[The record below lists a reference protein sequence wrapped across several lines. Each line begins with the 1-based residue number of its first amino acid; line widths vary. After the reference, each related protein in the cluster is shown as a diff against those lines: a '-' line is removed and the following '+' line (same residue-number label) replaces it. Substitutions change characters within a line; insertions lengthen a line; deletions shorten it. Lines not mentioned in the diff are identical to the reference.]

1 MDVVIIGGGIT
12 GLAAAYYLLRGGC
25 RCTLVEREVRLGGVI
40 RTEQA
45 DGCVIEAGP
54 DSFISQKPW
63 ALELI
68 RELGLEADLIG
79 SNDHLRKTYI
89 LRHGRLVPMPDGLF
103 LMVPTAI
110 RPLLSTPLLSP
121 GTKIRMACELLRR
134 ARTSGRSD
142 GPAAANGKVTT
153 PARDRSVA
161 EFIRNHYGQ
170 EAVDYLAEPLLAG
183 IYGGDAAELSVNSVL
198 PRFVELERRFG
209 SLTRGV
215 LASRAQTASSSKAA
229 PLFLTLKGGMQQLIE
244 ALESAIA
251 GKVTFVRGEVEAVES
266 TGNESSPNR
275 LRVSLSGTALEADH
289 VVIATPAY
297 AAGRLLR
304 GMDASL
310 ADLLGGIRYHSSIT
324 IALGYERSGFRHR
337 LEGFGFLV
345 PKVERRLLTACT
357 WVGTK
362 FPHRVAENRL
372 LLRAFIGCGTNES
385 LLTRSD
391 DALVHEAREELQRL
405 MGVTEEA
412 LFSRV
417 VRWRRAMAQYNV
429 GHERRI
435 AEIQGRLDRFPRLH
449 LAGNAYMGIGIPDC
463 IHSAQLAAQR
473 ITRGLDQDSPVASS
487 ELTSRA

>member
-1 MDVVIIGGGIT
+1 MDVIIIGGGIT
-12 GLAAAYYLLRGGC
+12 GLAAAYYLSRGGC
-25 RCTLVEREVRLGGVI
+25 RCTLVERDARLGGVI

-63 ALELI
+63 ALELL
-68 RELGLEADLIG
+68 RELGLEADVIG

-121 GTKIRMACELLRR
+121 ATKIRMALELLRR
-134 ARTSGRSD
+134 ARTSE
-142 GPAAANGKVTT
+142 AAAPAGANGSL
-153 PARDRSVA
+153 AGDRSVA

-183 IYGGDAAELSVNSVL
+183 IYGGDAEDLSVNSVM

-215 LASRAQTASSSKAA
+215 LASRAQTAGSSKAA
-229 PLFLTLKGGMQQLIE
+229 PLFLTLRGGMQQLIE

-251 GKVTFVRGEVEAVES
+251 GKVTFVRGEVETVES

-289 VVIATPAY
+289 AVVATPAY

-345 PKVERRLLTACT
+345 PRVERRLLTACT

-362 FPHRVAENRL
+362 FPHRVAEDRI

-391 DALVHEAREELQRL
+391 DALVETAREELQHL
-405 MGVTEEA
+405 MGVTERP

-435 AEIQGRLDRFPRLH
+435 TEIQGRLDCFPRLH

-473 ITRGLDQDSPVASS
+473 ITGAASGRSPAGSVEIATRG
-487 ELTSRA
+487 

>member
-12 GLAAAYYLLRGGC
+12 GLAAAYYLSRGGC
-25 RCTLVEREVRLGGVI
+25 RCTVVERDARLGGVI

-68 RELGLEADLIG
+68 RELGLEQDVIG

-89 LRHGRLVPMPDGLF
+89 LRDGRLVPMPDGLF

-110 RPLLSTPLLSP
+110 RPLLSTPLLGP
-121 GTKIRMACELLRR
+121 ATKVRMAFELLRQ
-134 ARTSGRSD
+134 ARTSE
-142 GPAAANGKVTT
+142 AAAPAGANGSL
-153 PARDRSVA
+153 AADRSVA

-183 IYGGDAAELSVNSVL
+183 IYGGDAEDLSVNSVL

-215 LASRAQTASSSKAA
+215 LASRAQAAGSAKPA
-229 PLFLTLKGGMQQLIE
+229 PLFLTLKCGMQQLIE

-251 GKVTFVRGEVEAVES
+251 GKVTFVRGEVEKVEV
-266 TGNESSPNR
+266 TGTGSSPNR
-275 LRVSLSGTALEADH
+275 LRMSLSGRALEADH
-289 VVIATPAY
+289 VVAATPAY

-310 ADLLGGIRYHSSIT
+310 ADLLGGIRYHSSVT
-324 IALGYERSGFRHR
+324 VALGYERSGFRHR
-337 LEGFGFLV
+337 LEGFGLLV

-362 FPHRVAENRL
+362 FSHRVAENRV
-372 LLRAFIGCGTNES
+372 LLRAFIGCGNDES
-385 LLTRSD
+385 PLACSD
-391 DALVHEAREELQRL
+391 EELVEEARQELQRL
-405 MGVTEEA
+405 MGVTEQP

-435 AEIQGRLDRFPRLH
+435 AEIRARLARFPGLH

-473 ITRGLDQDSPVASS
+473 IAGGLVQDSPVASP